1 MKNKMSDDRSLEKY
15 LNNGVENIIKCA
27 IKASLSNPKERIFMA
42 RYALAS
48 KKASKLRKE
57 AEQKG
62 EHIPP
67 FLIASI
73 TDSCNLHCL
82 GCYARAN
89 QVCNEKSMMS
99 PLSDE
104 KWLDI
109 FHEAKEMGVGFILL
123 AGGEPMLR
131 TKVLEAAGDIQ
142 EILFPVFTNG
152 TLMNEENLSLFE
164 EYRNLI
170 PILSIEGDRHQTN
183 QRRGDGVYEKLMIT
197 MEKLQEKKVL
207 YGVSVTVTTEN
218 IYNVTSDKFLNSLQA
233 KGCKVV
239 FYVEYVPVTVE
250 TQNLATTEIERFYLI
265 HRLKE
270 LRRNNEDMLF
280 ISFPGDEKLSGGCL
294 AAGRGFFHIN
304 AQGGAEPCPF
314 SPYSDTNLKDVTLRQ
329 ALNSPLFKKLQA
341 SNLLTQPHPG
351 GCVLFEQ
358 EDKVKMALPRYAVE
372 TVN

>member
-1 MKNKMSDDRSLEKY
+1 MKNEMSGEKSLEKY
-15 LNNGVENIIKCA
+15 LNNGVENIIKQA
-27 IKASLSNPKERIFMA
+27 IRASVSNPKESIFMA
-42 RYALAS
+42 KYALAS

-73 TDSCNLHCL
+73 TSSCNLQCL
-82 GCYARAN
+82 GCYARAKQAN
-89 QVCNEKSMMS
+89 SGSCEIQQ
-99 PLSDE
+99 LSDE
-104 KWLDI
+104 KWQDI
-109 FHEAKEMGVGFILL
+109 FNEAKEMGVGFILL

-131 TKVLEAAGDIQ
+131 MEVLEKAGAIP
-142 EILFPVFTNG
+142 EVLFPVFTNG
-152 TLMNEENLSLFE
+152 TLMNEENLSVFE
-164 EYRNLI
+164 KNRNLI
-170 PILSIEGDRHQTN
+170 PILSIEGEKDQTN
-183 QRRGDGVYEKLMIT
+183 HRRGEGVYEQLIATMAKLH
-197 MEKLQEKKVL
+197 EKKIL

-218 IYNVTSDKFLNSLQA
+218 IYNVTSDRFLSNLQSQ
-233 KGCKVV
+233 GCKIV
-239 FYVEYVPVTVE
+239 FYVEYAPVTVE
-250 TQNLATTEIERFYLI
+250 TRNLATTEIERFYLI

-314 SPYSDTNLKDVTLRQ
+314 SPYSDTNLKDITLRQ
-329 ALNSPLFKKLQA
+329 ALQSPLFKKLQQ

-358 EDKVKMALPRYAVE
+358 EDKVKMALLQYM
-372 TVN
+372 